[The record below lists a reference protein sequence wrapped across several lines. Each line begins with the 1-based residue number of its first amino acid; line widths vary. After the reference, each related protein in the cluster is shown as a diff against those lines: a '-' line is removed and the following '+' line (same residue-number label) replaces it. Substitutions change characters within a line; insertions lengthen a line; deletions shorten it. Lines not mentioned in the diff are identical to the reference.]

1 MSTTATPKSS
11 TLFTRQV
18 TAGHRSFFFD
28 VKKAP
33 RGELFF
39 TISELSSRGGVW
51 TRSRVLVPANEA
63 KEFYYGLC
71 EAIKAMR
78 EADPSIGATK
88 DSKSEEAVK
97 PAEKRGQARALPNSL
112 PKEATK
118 SHRAT
123 GRASQGAN
131 RQALLA

>member
-1 MSTTATPKSS
+1 MSTIAAPNSS

-71 EAIKAMR
+71 ETIKAMR
-78 EADPSIGATK
+78 EADPSIGTK
-88 DSKSEEAVK
+88 PKAENGSLANSNQTEQILASPNKS
-97 PAEKRGQARALPNSL
+97 G
-112 PKEATK
+112 K